1 MNTLKIKGHFT
12 LTDQTW
18 ENINKGVNIITSVN
32 GGGKTSL
39 LQHIFNTHH
48 KDYVIRN
55 ISQNIAHFDTQEELA
70 DYKERFGYL
79 LNQETSWEFYLKKP
93 QRVFNPRLLPRFRR
107 EDSYQNFMTD
117 YKTLLELRDAEEE
130 VAVECNNFFDGLGL
144 KIQIQN
150 WTRNSGR
157 LRFYRKNKPETLI
170 EFANIST
177 GEKTAFVLWL
187 IMRSNPTPQI
197 ILLDEFDSG
206 LDEDSIPKFVENLV
220 KIAEKGVQIFIST
233 HRKNS
238 LSSFTTETKKNN
250 SDGTS
255 KYTIWNINSENGII
269 K

>member
-1 MNTLKIKGHFT
+1 MNEKSFLSELTIKGHFA

-18 ENINKGVNIITSVN
+18 RNISKGLNIITSVN

-48 KDYVIRN
+48 KEYVIRN
-55 ISQNIAHFDTQEELA
+55 ISHNITQFVVKQDLG
-70 DYKERFGYL
+70 DYKHIVDASFLDDDRFTNML
-79 LNQETSWEFYLKKP
+79 RSP
-93 QRVFNPRLLPRFRR
+93 HS
-107 EDSYQNFMTD
+107 SYQNFYND
-117 YKTLLELRDAEEE
+117 YKTLLELRDVMED
-130 VAVECNNFFDGLGL
+130 VAVECNKFFADLGL
-144 KIQIQN
+144 KIRIQD

-157 LRFYRKNKPETLI
+157 LRFYRENKPNSLI

-177 GEKTAFVLWL
+177 GERTAFVLWL

-206 LDEDSIPKFVENLV
+206 LDDDIMPNFMENLV

-238 LSSFTTETKKNN
+238 LSRFTTETKKNN

-255 KYTIWNINSENGII
+255 KYTIWNINNDTGII